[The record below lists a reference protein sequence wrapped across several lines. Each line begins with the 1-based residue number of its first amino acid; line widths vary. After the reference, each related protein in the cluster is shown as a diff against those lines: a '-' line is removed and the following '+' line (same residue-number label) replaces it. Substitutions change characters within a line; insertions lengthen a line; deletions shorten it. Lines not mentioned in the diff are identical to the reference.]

1 MKKFL
6 IIAVVVLAM
15 VSAVSIPYCVA
26 AANTDTPSAQF
37 GSDSNIWKT
46 KYLKHGKVILKYL
59 SIMND
64 DGMSLYFCSY
74 QDEKVEFVALGLT
87 HFKETL
93 KKSAELPMYKS
104 SDCCWNKVKY
114 FNGDQGISFM
124 GNSWAWIL
132 NSKNGLTIDT
142 NIVDNIIDNNQIK
155 WSFDTEAGRKESGF
169 KFSEHQAKN
178 FGKLIEWLLK
188 EEGK

>member
-1 MKKFL
+1 M
-6 IIAVVVLAM
+6 
-15 VSAVSIPYCVA
+15 
-26 AANTDTPSAQF
+26 D
-37 GSDSNIWKT
+37 
-46 KYLKHGKVILKYL
+46 KY
-59 SIMND
+59 
-64 DGMSLYFCSY
+64 
-74 QDEKVEFVALGLT
+74 
-87 HFKETL
+87 FKITL
-93 KKSAELPMYKS
+93 P
-104 SDCCWNKVKY
+104 CFKY

-169 KFSEHQAKN
+169 KFPEHQAKN
-178 FGKLIEWLLK
+178 FRKLIEWLLK